1 VKGVSSSRCWGALGV
16 GLDRDFLWRGEDLGQ
31 VEQMFCVLKYRVSG
45 QCCMFSD
52 LCPPLLCCQR
62 CSPSGLSTH
71 LLHSVS
77 TQHSPSALSQ
87 HSPSAL
93 ILSTQSTLSTLS
105 QHSHSA
111 FSTQSDSP
119 SALSTHPQ
127 HSLSALALSI
137 QHSVRL
143 TLSTQHS
150 PSALSLSTRT
160 QHSALSTHPQHT
172 PSGHLLCSAVL
183 WALAA
188 DRIRIVFPGSLV
200 PCWLWLSF
208 PSYGCAGG

>member
-1 VKGVSSSRCWGALGV
+1 MKGVSSSRCWGALGV

-137 QHSVRL
+137 QHSAL
-143 TLSTQHS
+143 TLST
-150 PSALSLSTRT
+150 
-160 QHSALSTHPQHT
+160 HPLAT
-172 PSGHLLCSAVL
+172 CCAVL
-183 WALAA
+183 CFGHSLQT
-188 DRIRIVFPGSLV
+188 GSGLCSLV
-200 PCWLWLSF
+200 PWFPAGFGCLSR
-208 PSYGCAGG
+208 ATAVLVADAH

>member
-111 FSTQSDSP
+111 FSTQ
-119 SALSTHPQ
+119 
-127 HSLSALALSI
+127 
-137 QHSVRL
+137 
-143 TLSTQHS
+143 HS
-150 PSALSLSTRT
+150 PSAHTLWPLAVQCCALGTRCR
-160 QHSALSTHPQHT
+160 QDQDCVP
-172 PSGHLLCSAVL
+172 
-183 WALAA
+183 W
-188 DRIRIVFPGSLV
+188 FPGSLLALV
-200 PCWLWLSF
+200 VFPELRLCWWLTHIDCCIHS
-208 PSYGCAGG
+208 SE